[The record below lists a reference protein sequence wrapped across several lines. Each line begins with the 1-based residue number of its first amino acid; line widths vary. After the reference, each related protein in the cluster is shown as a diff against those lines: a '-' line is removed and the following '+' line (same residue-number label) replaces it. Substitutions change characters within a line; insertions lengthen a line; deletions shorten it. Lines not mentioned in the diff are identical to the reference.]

1 MTSSRFTA
9 FLLSLL
15 LSSVALVGDAPE
27 ERIQVWQPRLKRFI
41 KNKPTMQNAQEG
53 GFGYVT
59 LNGKRHFFKNETDF
73 KQWLQSKASEE
84 NQIRNRLEYF
94 SQKNSVVQSC
104 LSKLPDR
111 TKTVKVE
118 YDFRQCGGY
127 YGNPVNYLLLLKD
140 DFITIDLRLEL
151 VYKGLPENMGAVK
164 NAINAAQPC
173 IRKIMANQ
181 GIQFQLSYGYADEGG
196 LKDSFAKVDIY
207 DIRPGKSN
215 AAEWS
220 VLSSQGRVENPN
232 RICTMMT
239 HELLH
244 LLGLG
249 DTYTRPNCPQ
259 REAGKPNE
267 IMANSSV
274 LPEAAKLTEIETR
287 RIIAPLCPV
296 KK

>member
-1 MTSSRFTA
+1 
-9 FLLSLL
+9 
-15 LSSVALVGDAPE
+15 
-27 ERIQVWQPRLKRFI
+27 
-41 KNKPTMQNAQEG
+41 
-53 GFGYVT
+53 
-59 LNGKRHFFKNETDF
+59 
-73 KQWLQSKASEE
+73 
-84 NQIRNRLEYF
+84 
-94 SQKNSVVQSC
+94 
-104 LSKLPDR
+104 
-111 TKTVKVE
+111 
-118 YDFRQCGGY
+118 
-127 YGNPVNYLLLLKD
+127 
-140 DFITIDLRLEL
+140 
-151 VYKGLPENMGAVK
+151 
-164 NAINAAQPC
+164 
-173 IRKIMANQ
+173 MANQ

-249 DTYTRPNCPQ
+249 DTYARPNCPQ

-274 LPEAAKLTEIETR
+274 LPEAAKLTEIETI